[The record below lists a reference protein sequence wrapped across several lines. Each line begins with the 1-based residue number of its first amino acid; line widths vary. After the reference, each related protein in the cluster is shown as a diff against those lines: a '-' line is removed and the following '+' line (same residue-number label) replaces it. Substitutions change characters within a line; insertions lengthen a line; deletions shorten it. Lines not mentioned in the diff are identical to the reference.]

1 MGSQDGKT
9 LLSILITVLIVF
21 AIMWVAVP
29 WLQKSTLSG
38 DETAAIETLRQIHQA
53 QADYY
58 GGTRMYASLAKINA
72 PGISQDSFNLKG
84 YEFYH
89 SVTGSGSTWCAVAIP
104 QLTEHATSLG
114 TPQRRTGKIFGIDE
128 SGTVYKDVAESACWA
143 GTLNTAGGSP
153 VK

>member
-1 MGSQDGKT
+1 MDSQDGRT
-9 LLSILITVLIVF
+9 FLSLLVTAFVVF
-21 AIMWVAVP
+21 CIAWVAVP

-38 DETAAIETLRQIHQA
+38 DESAAIETLRQIHQA

-72 PGISQDSFNLKG
+72 PGISQDSFTLKG

-114 TPQRRTGKIFGIDE
+114 TPQRRTGKVFGIDE
-128 SGTVYKDVAESACWA
+128 SGTVYKDVAESACYA
-143 GTLNTAGGSP
+143 GTLNTAGGSA